1 MAIRIQDMK
10 IKENI
15 FDVVYEPLAGA
26 SLTNILR
33 LLAQN
38 RFKISARYM
47 PRFLYVIMLSSVI
60 SPFRIAERIKFDG
73 KIRKT
78 TIAHPPVF
86 IVGHWRSGTTYLHN
100 LLSLDKNFGYC
111 TTFHSVIPGAFI
123 TGEKVLKPIVS
134 SSIPETRP
142 MDNVPMGADLPQE
155 EEYATGAFTLY
166 AYYNGWCFP
175 RNMGLYNKYICMDN
189 VPQAAV
195 REWKDTYN
203 YLLKKLTFF
212 WGGKRLVLKNP
223 SNTGRIKL
231 LLEMFPDARFI
242 HIYRNPYTLFPSMVK
257 FMVKVLPRYCV
268 QKPIEREEMENI
280 IMDVYITL
288 YEKYLAER
296 SLIPNGN
303 LVEVRYEDLIE
314 QPLSELERIYNTLN
328 LGGFEENKST
338 FKEYLAAQSSIE
350 TSKYKLDEETKERIY
365 ESWKFAFDAFGY
377 EP

>member
-1 MAIRIQDMK
+1 MGIGIQDME

-15 FDVVYEPLAGA
+15 FDVVYEPLAG
-26 SLTNILR
+26 SSFTNILR

-38 RFKISARYM
+38 RFRLSARYI
-47 PRFLYVIMLSSVI
+47 PRFLYAAMLSSVI

-73 KIRKT
+73 RIRKT
-78 TIAHPPVF
+78 AMDRPPVF

-100 LLSLDKNFGYC
+100 LLSADRNFGYC

-155 EEYATGAFTLY
+155 EEYATGAFTPY

-175 RNMGLYNKYICMDN
+175 GNMKLYNKYICMDG
-189 VPQAAV
+189 VPQRAV
-195 REWKDTYN
+195 REWKHAYD

-231 LLEMFPDARFI
+231 LLEMFPGAQFV
-242 HIYRNPYTLFPSMVK
+242 HIYRNPYTLFLSMMK
-257 FMVKVLPRYCV
+257 FMVRVLPRYCV
-268 QKPIEREEMENI
+268 QNPIKKEEMGETI
-280 IMDVYITL
+280 LDVYEVL
-288 YEKYLAER
+288 YKKYLKER
-296 SLIPNGN
+296 NDIPDGN
-303 LVEVRYEDLIE
+303 LVEVRYEDFIKR
-314 QPLSELERIYNTLN
+314 PLDELENIYDSLN
-328 LGGFEENKST
+328 LGGFEENKNI
-338 FKEYLAAQSSIE
+338 FKDYLAAQSGIK
-350 TSKYKLDEETKERIY
+350 TSKYELDRETKERIY
-365 ESWKFAFDAFGY
+365 EHWKFAFDAFGY
-377 EP
+377 EQ